1 MGAAL
6 QSRRDG
12 QPRIGSHPILRDS
25 NPKLRLD
32 SSLST
37 LGPAMGS
44 TGQNNPLI
52 LTKNAGIHRTS
63 SDIIRIALQFFKDV

>member
-37 LGPAMGS
+37 LEPAMGNGI
-44 TGQNNPLI
+44 TFATVKNFAQGLTAPI
-52 LTKNAGIHRTS
+52 LMA
-63 SDIIRIALQFFKDV
+63 A

>member
-6 QSRRDG
+6 QPRRDG

-37 LGPAMGS
+37 LGPAMG
-44 TGQNNPLI
+44 N
-52 LTKNAGIHRTS
+52 GITFATVKISHKVLPPPS
-63 SDIIRIALQFFKDV
+63 